1 MTIDDTSLERRQ
13 PCSPADQELSLGD
26 QIKYVV
32 YGYPLHDVAAVATGL
47 LMHVSVQITKD
58 KEEALRFLRHTLSQM
73 HVVVDRDYEQIASD
87 ARQLPEQ

>member
-32 YGYPLHDVAAVATGL
+32 YGHPLHDVAAVAVGL
-47 LMHVSVQITKD
+47 LMNVAVQITAD
-58 KEEALRFLRHTLSQM
+58 KEEALRFLRSTLAKM
-73 HVVVDRDYEQIASD
+73 HAVVDRDYDEMVKDLKTVTEQ
-87 ARQLPEQ
+87 